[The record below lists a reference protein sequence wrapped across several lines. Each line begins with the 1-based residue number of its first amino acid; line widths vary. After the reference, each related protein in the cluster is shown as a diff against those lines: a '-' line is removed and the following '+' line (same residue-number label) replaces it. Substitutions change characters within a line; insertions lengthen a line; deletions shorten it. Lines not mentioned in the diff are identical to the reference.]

1 MNNIEITK
9 SRVVLLRNLGKTTEE
24 MATIYGVT
32 PKEMSSVL
40 MGFGLTKAKKAP
52 VEKTYT
58 ITPVDD
64 LAYAAGIYIPEDS
77 RPLEI
82 A

>member
-1 MNNIEITK
+1 MKNIEITK
-9 SRVVLLRNLGKTTEE
+9 SRVVLLRSLGKTTEE
-24 MATIYGVT
+24 IATIYSVT
-32 PKEMSSVL
+32 SKEMSSVL
-40 MGFGLTKAKKAP
+40 MGFGLTKPKKAP

-64 LAYAAGIYIPEDS
+64 LADAAGIYVAEDS